1 MCNIL
6 TAYSFYKLMVLFP
19 VRSFNSNSHVCQHLV
34 WPLQIILKLYI
45 IFSRCIMIR
54 DLRFIMSVS
63 SRPTFSDSTM
73 SSFTIKSGGSWKVT
87 ITGFTML
94 AVVSFPSGLFHLLL
108 RSSRS
113 KNFTLLL
120 VQPLL
125 LPPTQVEPIFSTILL
140 ISVLPA
146 FFNVSVTYSYWPC
159 FIHIRG
165 WSR

>member
-1 MCNIL
+1 MGGTLMCNIL

-54 DLRFIMSVS
+54 DLRFIMSVR
-63 SRPTFSDSTM
+63 SRPTFSVSTM

-94 AVVSFPSGLFHLLL
+94 AVVFFRSLSFVVAFFAVEELYPVVSTTIASATNTGRAHLLYNL
-108 RSSRS
+108 VDIGLAC
-113 KNFTLLL
+113 LL
-120 VQPLL
+120 
-125 LPPTQVEPIFSTILL
+125 
-140 ISVLPA
+140 
-146 FFNVSVTYSYWPC
+146 
-159 FIHIRG
+159 
-165 WSR
+165 